1 MRTDMKYKDWIKA
14 LEDEFLGKK
23 VMYDGDV
30 YVIVKV
36 DYNGLIHINKP
47 SEHNDTTAV
56 YEPHEAR
63 RAIV

>member
-1 MRTDMKYKDWIKA
+1 MKYKDWIKA
-14 LEDEFLGKK
+14 LEEEFLGKK

>member
-1 MRTDMKYKDWIKA
+1 MKYKDWIKA

-36 DYNGLIHINKP
+36 DYNGFIHINKP